1 MKTKFILLIVA
12 VVALLVLLRF
22 IKNGSISTDGF
33 ADLAD
38 NAGTFT
44 LYYADWCGH
53 CKAVKPSFDEWAKN
67 GFVTVNGKNVKVQSI
82 QPEKNPEAA
91 KGVSIKGYPTL
102 VYSSTDGKTV
112 EFSGERTTD
121 NYLKFLEEQ
130 LQGLN
135 VAQQ

>member
-12 VVALLVLLRF
+12 VFALLVLLRF
-22 IKNGSISTDGF
+22 IKNGSTDGF

-44 LYYADWCGH
+44 LYFADWCAH
-53 CKAVKPSFDEWAKN
+53 CKNVKPSFDEWSKN
-67 GFVTVNGKNVKVQSI
+67 GFVTVNGKNVKVQAI
-82 QPEKNPEAA
+82 EPEKNPEAV

-102 VYSSTDGKTV
+102 VYSSADGKTV
-112 EFSGERTTD
+112 EFSGERSPE
-121 NYLKFLEEQ
+121 NYMKFLEEQ